1 MIADEMT
8 IGEMAE
14 LTVDEKTVDE
24 KTADEKTV
32 DEKTVDETKCTSVV
46 NVLKL
51 FSLRHRRC
59 GPNKT
64 RVHVP
69 VLFQRS

>member
-1 MIADEMT
+1 MIVDEKT
-8 IGEMAE
+8 LDEKT
-14 LTVDEKTVDE
+14 LDEKTVDE
-24 KTADEKTV
+24 I
-32 DEKTVDETKCTSVV
+32 KCTSAV

-69 VLFQRS
+69 VRFSA

>member
-1 MIADEMT
+1 MIVHEMT

-14 LTVDEKTVDE
+14 MTV
-24 KTADEKTV
+24 DEKTV
-32 DEKTVDETKCTSVV
+32 DEKTVDEIKCTSAV

-59 GPNKT
+59 GPTKT
-64 RVHVP
+64 RVRVP
-69 VLFQRS
+69 VLFSA